1 VLAWRTGSGLH
12 RRDAE
17 ILLPGSRPP
26 PERQLDWLDRPSNKS
41 MLEGAA
47 FFRRQGWNYWVLVGA
62 DRTLV
67 ASLGLRP
74 LWSEPEA
81 GVVLAAPPRAP

>member
-1 VLAWRTGSGLH
+1 MVV
-12 RRDAE
+12 RRPADW
-17 ILLPGSRPP
+17 LLVPSIDFYRIV
-26 PERQLDWLDRPSNKS
+26 RQLDWLDRPSNKS

-47 FFRRQGWNYWVLVGA
+47 FFRRRGWNDWVLVGA